1 MDDNRVDTIEISE
14 VGSVLTKI
22 ESFCIKPQV
31 GYCWMSIGSFSPTT
45 YRISVSVHCDRVL
58 ILDVRNSEQLLE
70 GEGHYGSHSFSP
82 DGNLFA
88 IWSLSRVNIWKYTSS
103 RYTPW
108 RELPIKCS
116 ISDTSPLQF
125 SPTSSSVLVSPSRI
139 PQVWRLDGPPTVARP
154 NSRTPLVVLSHC
166 GTYIATWYQ
175 AGSTITITGPHSQT
189 TPHYID
195 IGMEIFVPGFTGNI
209 LLVLEKTRIP
219 MGLANLVAW
228 RLTERGVVDGILQTE
243 GQVAVTAFGP

>member
-1 MDDNRVDTIEISE
+1 MTTRLDDNRVDTIEISE

-154 NSRTPLVVLSHC
+154 
-166 GTYIATWYQ
+166 Q
-175 AGSTITITGPHSQT
+175 QPHTACCTFSLW
-189 TPHYID
+189 HLY
-195 IGMEIFVPGFTGNI
+195 
-209 LLVLEKTRIP
+209 R
-219 MGLANLVAW
+219 NLVS
-228 RLTERGVVDGILQTE
+228 G
-243 GQVAVTAFGP
+243 GQYNHYHRPPSTNYSPLHRHRHGDICAGLHR